1 MPNCLEDIKTKI
13 LHPKIGL
20 EISGIDLTQVIP
32 DEILSHIIDLFNKH
46 AVILFR
52 NQPLTDEQQIEF
64 SRLFGTLEPTSIMKA
79 ATNQFI
85 YQISNIDNR
94 GKVLSAGSKKRALL
108 EVNTNWHIDSSYKSP
123 PALASILSAR
133 EIPESESSFTEFCSL
148 ISAYKNLTKEDK
160 QTLHGLVCIHDY
172 NYSLNKKND
181 NGVPQHEKEAL
192 QPCEQPLVH
201 IHSGNGATSLY
212 LSSHITSI
220 KDLPL
225 DMGRK
230 IVNDLI
236 KTCANST
243 NIYRH
248 EWQQN
253 DLLIWDNRCVMHRST
268 GIPYKEVRRA
278 HRTTVCCEKPLVAI

>member
-1 MPNCLEDIKTKI
+1 MPNCPENLKTKI

-20 EISGIDLTQVIP
+20 EISGINITEVIP
-32 DEILSHIIDLFNKH
+32 DEIRSQIIDLFNKH
-46 AVILFR
+46 AVIVFR
-52 NQPLTDEQQIEF
+52 NQPLTDKQQIEF
-64 SRLFGTLEPTSIMKA
+64 SRLFGTLEPTSIMKS

-94 GKVLSAGSKKRALL
+94 GKVLTPDSKKRALL

-133 EIPESESSFTEFCSL
+133 QIPNFESNNTEFCSL
-148 ISAYKNLTKEDK
+148 ISAYESLPEKEK
-160 QTLHGLVCIHDY
+160 KSLQGIICIHDY

-181 NGVPQHEKEAL
+181 TGVPQHEREAL
-192 QPCEQPLVH
+192 MPCEQPLVH
-201 IHSGNGATSLY
+201 LHSGNGLPSLY

-220 KDLPL
+220 KDMPL
-225 DMGRK
+225 EMSRK
-230 IVNDLI
+230 KVNDLI
-236 KTCANST
+236 NACAIPANV
-243 NIYRH
+243 YRH

-253 DLLIWDNRCVMHRST
+253 DLIIWDNRCVMHRST

-278 HRTTVCCEKPLVAI
+278 HRTTVRCEEKLVAI